1 MLIVKRPGAGLLFF
15 GASLPR
21 PASNPLMRCDEL
33 LLIRTFPGDFIPTT
47 AANLA
52 N

>member
-21 PASNPLMRCDEL
+21 PGSKPLMCCDEL
-33 LLIRTFPGDFIPTT
+33 LLIRTFRGDLMPTT
-47 AANLA
+47 AANFA